1 MGSRPSSSSVTHKA
15 ACDYCDI
22 ENISEDE
29 SNVEPATKKNKTDKN
44 EVETESIKENTVV
57 QEENTMVIARNTE
70 RNGKPNSL
78 G

>member
-1 MGSRPSSSSVTHKA
+1 MGSRPSSSSVTHEA

-57 QEENTMVIARNTE
+57 QEENTTVIARNTE